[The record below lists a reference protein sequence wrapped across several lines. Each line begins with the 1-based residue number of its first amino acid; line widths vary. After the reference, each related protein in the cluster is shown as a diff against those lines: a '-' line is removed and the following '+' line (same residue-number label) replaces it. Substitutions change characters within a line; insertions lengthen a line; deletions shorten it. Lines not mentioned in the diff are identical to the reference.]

1 MTRKLILSWL
11 NKLERIN
18 TVSRQS
24 EITCGIHAVRHA
36 LKNASS
42 DVLEMWVQENKK
54 PEKKSG
60 KAISEILELAK
71 NAQVTVQFVANK
83 TLDKLTR
90 QANHQV
96 NHQGVAIRRKVTAID
111 SKIDLA
117 SVLAMEEGE
126 KALFLVLDGV
136 QDPHNLGAC
145 LRTADA
151 VGVRAVI
158 LPRDRAVGVNETV
171 RKVACGAAEN
181 TPVIHVT
188 NLSRALR
195 EMQEAGIW
203 VIGTADEAENTIYQE
218 DLTSSIALVMGSEG
232 KGLRQNTRKHCDKL
246 VNIPMQGVVESL
258 NVSVATGVCLYEAQ
272 RQRHLNK

>member
-83 TLDKLTR
+83 TLDKLS
-90 QANHQV
+90 HQS
-96 NHQGVAIRRKVTAID
+96 NHQGVVIRRKVTAID

-158 LPRDRAVGVNETV
+158 LPRDRAVGLNETV
-171 RKVACGAAEN
+171 RKVASGAAEN

-195 EMQEAGIW
+195 EMQDAGIW
-203 VIGTADEAENTIYQE
+203 VIGTADEAENSIFEE

-246 VNIPMQGVVESL
+246 VNIPMAGVVESL
-258 NVSVATGVCLYEAQ
+258 NVSVAAGVCLYEVR
-272 RQRHLNK
+272 RQRDLDK